1 MSKGNFGQVMVAR
14 WSDRLGDWN
23 PQLLRELQER
33 LTWGNCAIA
42 LFTSIAV
49 QWLIF
54 SSLSGIGRQ
63 ENPIHVHSQYCQVP
77 SPLQFSPQEVA
88 DCAPKWINY
97 ALIQQHQ
104 SQSQFLLMGVVM
116 VFALVVLG
124 VYLIT
129 VDILRERHRGT
140 ITFIQ
145 ASPQTSGGFIWGKVL
160 GVPILLYGAIAA
172 AIPYH
177 LWMARVGGIS
187 GLGVACFYLVL
198 ILGGIV
204 FCQAALLGS
213 LLFPPRY
220 RVMALINGAITAVF
234 LLITNFYTHISYY
247 GFKETEIIQLQ
258 FWLKLFSPTLVLT
271 TLLERLADPYST
283 NYLRIPFDDYNWD
296 QPTWFDLPITAST
309 LQVTVWMIIQY
320 GVCLYL
326 LEKGLNRKFTAPQKP
341 LLTKLESY
349 GLVALCQGVWLGFL
363 TDETW
368 YFWTSSQ
375 NPQFHWEVLEL
386 WLGLSGG
393 LLALMLVLL
402 MPSRQELW
410 DSFTVTRRR
419 RGGRFS
425 ALFTHPHN
433 SMMPMAIAHSL
444 ITLGAIAPIPAFFK
458 PQLFT
463 FSGEPY
469 PAIFLVILLGCAWVV
484 TVNGCQL
491 CILWGWSK
499 LWAWGVNMILLMI
512 HGILIVMIVIE
523 HVPFVSVV
531 IAEGAIA
538 LLLFLLCQQLRC
550 TGPTFRENQS
560 TSPHE
565 LS

>member
-1 MSKGNFGQVMVAR
+1 MIKGTSVQMMVAR
-14 WSDRLGDWN
+14 WGDRLGDWH
-23 PQLLRELQER
+23 PQLLRELQGR
-33 LTWGNCAIA
+33 LSWGNCALT

-54 SSLSGIGRQ
+54 SSLRGIGRQ
-63 ENPIHVHSQYCQVP
+63 KDPLSVHSQYCQVP
-77 SPLQFSPQEVA
+77 SPLKFPPQEMA
-88 DCAPKWINY
+88 DCAPKWINH

-116 VFALVVLG
+116 VFALIVFG

-187 GLGVACFYLVL
+187 GLGVVCFYLVL
-198 ILGGIV
+198 ILGGMV

-220 RVMALINGAITAVF
+220 QVMALINGAMTAVF
-234 LLITNFYTHISYY
+234 LLITNFYTHTSYY
-247 GFKETEIIQLQ
+247 SFKETEIIQLQ

-271 TLLERLADPYST
+271 TLPERLADPYST
-283 NYLRIPFDDYNWD
+283 DYLRIPFDDYRWD

-326 LEKGLNRKFTAPQKP
+326 LQKGLNRKFTAPQKP

-349 GLVALCQGVWLGFL
+349 SFVALCQGIWLGFL
-363 TDETW
+363 VDETW
-368 YFWTSSQ
+368 YFPTSVQ
-375 NPQFHWEVLEL
+375 NPQFHWEPLEL

-402 MPSRQELW
+402 MPSRQELS
-410 DSFTVTRRR
+410 DAFRVARGR

-425 ALFTHPHN
+425 RLFTDPHN

-469 PAIFLVILLGCAWVV
+469 PAIFLVILLGFAWGV

-499 LWAWGVNMILLMI
+499 LWAWGVSMILFTI
-512 HGILIVMIVIE
+512 HGILILMIVIE
-523 HVPFVSVV
+523 HVPFWGVV
-531 IAEGAIA
+531 MAEGAIA
-538 LLLFLLCQQLRC
+538 LLLSGLNQQKIAA
-550 TGPTFRENQS
+550 NAA
-560 TSPHE
+560 TSFGKFQ
-565 LS
+565 